1 MLNIQIAMWFHLL
14 FDTIS
19 NILSLPATLM
29 FFASDFNF
37 LSQRLQFP
45 LGQSDTILFC
55 LPFVFKPCESMILHP
70 NLQNHSC
77 PRYTIKTCLR

>member
-19 NILSLPATLM
+19 NILSLPVTLM

-45 LGQSDTILFC
+45 PRPVWRHSLLFTI
-55 LPFVFKPCESMILHP
+55 H
-70 NLQNHSC
+70 LQ
-77 PRYTIKTCLR
+77 TIWIYNSTSEFTKS